1 LQSSTRCWSD
11 ALSDSRSFRV
21 WAVAVADASAL
32 ATTHGSNAR
41 SRGMAVRIGSL
52 RGQGTAADHGAGAA
66 VPALRFLRR
75 ALDVP
80 AAAGYSLV

>member
-1 LQSSTRCWSD
+1 MVSIAYRLCVS
-11 ALSDSRSFRV
+11 LSCCRQYGRV
-21 WAVAVADASAL
+21 RRATHSEPCAAIAKVL
-32 ATTHGSNAR
+32 A
-41 SRGMAVRIGSL
+41 
-52 RGQGTAADHGAGAA
+52 AADHGAGAA